1 MEKKTTIQIILLILL
16 ALLIYLTFNI
26 FYVTDN
32 IKSSSNKNVP
42 VNNEINSD
50 QSEDGKDI
58 IENIKYIS
66 NNTKGDI
73 YEILA
78 DYGEVSIEDPDLM
91 FLTNVSGNVLF
102 EDEDK
107 IQLISKFAYF
117 NTRTFE
123 TTFINEVKVSRKDE
137 IITADKLYLV
147 LEDKKNLSKKDSN
160 KEENILRM
168 SNNVHFKKPGY
179 SLKAD
184 IFEIDLITKN
194 SKIYMN
200 NKIKKVTGMTA
211 IE

>member
-1 MEKKTTIQIILLILL
+1 MQKKTTIQIILLILL

-66 NNTKGDI
+66 NNTKGDV

-91 FLTNVSGNVLF
+91 FLTNVRGNVLF
-102 EDEDK
+102 KDKEK

-117 NTRTFE
+117 NSRTFE

-147 LEDKKNLSKKDSN
+147 LEDKQNLSKKDSN

-184 IFEIDLITKN
+184 IFEINLITKN

-200 NKIKKVTGMTA
+200 NKIKKVTGMTV